1 MRKLKENEMDELQKI
16 LGLLEQALDAPD
28 FMDAKFK
35 VEQAIELVEIHMDEM
50 ESMSWILRLTI

>member
-1 MRKLKENEMDELQKI
+1 MDELQKI

-50 ESMSWILRLTI
+50 ESMS